1 MEARILIQI
10 HTYKPNA
17 VCCYI
22 LLTIINI
29 LMIVDHTDGM
39 KAPLCPHV
47 DDWCPGP
54 ALSRVSPDFWPVS
67 LNNAQ

>member
-29 LMIVDHTDGM
+29 VMIVDHTDGM
-39 KAPLCPHV
+39 IAPLCPHV
-47 DDWCPGP
+47 DD
-54 ALSRVSPDFWPVS
+54 
-67 LNNAQ
+67 Q